1 MPLAEVT
8 TIAVPV
14 VFVAG
19 LASFLSPCVLPLV
32 PGYLSYVGGA
42 GVGGATVEGSPRRSV
57 LRVLPRTLA
66 FVLGFTV
73 IFVALGLSASLLG
86 QFLFDNRTLMTR
98 IAGGIIILMGLAY
111 LGVLP
116 LPWLYSERR
125 LHPKPGEGAVAAFVM
140 GLAFGFGWTP
150 CIGPTLGA
158 ALTLAASEPTP
169 GTGAVLLFV
178 YAMGLGIPF
187 VLSALGV
194 SRLMSA
200 LAWLRRHQRAIAR
213 TGGAILVG
221 VGLLFVFNQVFWL
234 STLLRRGMVAL
245 HLDFWSAL

>member
-1 MPLAEVT
+1 MPLAEMSP
-8 TIAVPV
+8 IAVPV

-42 GVGGATVEGSPRRSV
+42 AGEETPRRSL
-57 LRVLPRTLA
+57 LRVLPLTLA

-73 IFVALGLSASLLG
+73 IFMALGLSASLLG
-86 QFLFDNRTLMTR
+86 RFLFANRTLMSR

-125 LHPKPGEGAVAAFVM
+125 LRPRPGEGAVPAFVM

-158 ALTLAASEPTP
+158 ALTLAASESTP
-169 GTGAVLLFV
+169 GGGALLLFV

-194 SRLMSA
+194 SRLMGA
-200 LAWLRRHQRAIAR
+200 LHWLRRHQKAIVR
-213 TGGAILVG
+213 TGGAVLVG

-234 STLLRRGMVAL
+234 SSVLRRGMTAL
-245 HLDFWSAL
+245 HLDFWSSL